1 MLIKKISFFILL
13 FTFSFG
19 FSAGGSNEGD
29 EFRTIENNAF
39 KEGEKLTFKLNYG
52 FVTAGIAI
60 MQIPRIRRLSGRKVY
75 HVMFEVNSVPSFD
88 WIYKVRD
95 RYETYLDVEGIFP
108 WRFEQHIREGGY
120 TRDFSAFFDQ
130 RKGKAKTSE
139 GEYEIP
145 EYVNDIVSAFYYS
158 RIIDYSEM
166 KIDDTIHLQNFY
178 KDKVLYINGK
188 KASQKLLQAAFDV
201 EPGQGDI
208 AVMKK
213 TEDLLGV
220 KHNIYVRPFGG
231 ETQDIDITVP
241 KGQYFMMGDNRDDSD
256 DSRMWGFVP
265 QANLVGKAYRI
276 VFSWDSQTHRPRWSR
291 VWDKLRI
298 SG

>member
-13 FTFSFG
+13 LALSFG
-19 FSAGGSNEGD
+19 ISAGGSNEGD
-29 EFRTIENNAF
+29 EFRIIENKAF
-39 KEGEKLTFKLNYG
+39 KEGEKLTFNLNYG
-52 FVTAGIAI
+52 FITAGIAI

-145 EYVNDIVSAFYYS
+145 EYVNDIISAFYYA
-158 RIIDYSEM
+158 RVLDYSDM
-166 KIDDTIHLQNFY
+166 KIDDVVHLQNFY
-178 KDKVLYINGK
+178 KDKVYDLDVKYLGK
-188 KASQKLLQAAFDV
+188 ETIEVPAGKFDCIII
-201 EPGQGDI
+201 EPLVREGG
-208 AVMKK
+208 
-213 TEDLLGV
+213 LF
-220 KHNIYVRPFGG
+220 KHEGNIIVWL
-231 ETQDIDITVP
+231 
-241 KGQYFMMGDNRDDSD
+241 SD
-256 DSRMWGFVP
+256 DILKIPVKIRT
-265 QANLVGKAYRI
+265 KI
-276 VFSWDSQTHRPRWSR
+276 VIGHVEAMLSEYEGLAGSLTS
-291 VWDKLRI
+291 KK
-298 SG
+298 